1 MRRARF
7 AALGLA
13 AVTASMGFF
22 PQLGSATR
30 RLGDVA
36 TIEVPRKARLDAP
49 QLRHEAPT
57 WVGYRL
63 TRVHGSAMGSLTP
76 YRATLFIAL
85 QAPGAGDASH
95 ADALRFATGELNGGA
110 DDWKLLE
117 RTERWEVGAGRYTV
131 NGLNEA
137 TWRLAYRDPTRRVS
151 ALWQV
156 FQQDWSLGDA
166 RDALVTMVESTQ
178 RVREPDFGAIADRP
192 RAAADENERKVRAA
206 LAWLA
211 QRGYTPLASGQPVTR
226 DGITVEYMTDPERRL
241 MLYKPI
247 AGQPSDPLPAYVSY
261 GWRVRGDTGWEY
273 HMANNG
279 YYPMPGTTRLLNR
292 TQAGPGPHHFLIR
305 TVRLDEMDEADFHLA
320 NFLAIAARVR

>member
-7 AALGLA
+7 AALGLVA
-13 AVTASMGFF
+13 ITASMGFF

-49 QLRHEAPT
+49 QLRHEVAT

-85 QAPGAGDASH
+85 HAPGAGDASH
-95 ADALRFATGELNGGA
+95 AEALRFATEELNGGA
-110 DDWKLLE
+110 DDWKPLE
-117 RTERWEVGAGRYTV
+117 RTERWEVGEGRYTV

-137 TWRLAYRDPTRRVS
+137 TWRLAYRDPVRRVS

-166 RDALVTMVESTQ
+166 RQALVKMVESTQ
-178 RVREPDFGAIADRP
+178 RVREPDFGDIADRP
-192 RAAADENERKVRAA
+192 RAAAEENELKVRAA

-211 QRGYTPLASGQPVTR
+211 QRGFAPLAPGEPVTR
-226 DGITVEYMTDPERRL
+226 DGITVEYMIDPERRL

-247 AGQPSDPLPAYVSY
+247 AARPVDPLPAYVSH
-261 GWRVRGDTGWEY
+261 GWRVREDSGWAY
-273 HMANNG
+273 HMANND
-279 YYPMPGTTRLLNR
+279 YYPMVGTTRLLDQ
-292 TQAGPGPHHFLIR
+292 TQAGSGPHHFLIR
-305 TVRLDEMDEADFHLA
+305 TVRLDELDEADFHLA
-320 NFLAIAARVR
+320 DFLAIAARVR